1 MPAKREQGAKQQIYP
16 ARHLRGALFLE
27 KPRKK
32 QRAFRIRDDRR
43 EEAGMSVSLLEFA
56 STLAVLPIRMAAPT
70 IRDARGRKTE
80 ISAFSNF
87 CQRRRQRFCE
97 KHLHCG
103 DFHPSHFHSK
113 GTEGILAPQCRNCA
127 QTWQAAGGR
136 PKPGRV
142 RLIIKGIGL

>member
-16 ARHLRGALFLE
+16 ARHLRSALFLE

-56 STLAVLPIRMAAPT
+56 STLAVLPVRMAAPT

-80 ISAFSNF
+80 ISAFSTGYF
-87 CQRRRQRFCE
+87 CLLQCQKRS
-97 KHLHCG
+97 HCG
-103 DFHPSHFHSK
+103 DF
-113 GTEGILAPQCRNCA
+113 
-127 QTWQAAGGR
+127 
-136 PKPGRV
+136 
-142 RLIIKGIGL
+142 